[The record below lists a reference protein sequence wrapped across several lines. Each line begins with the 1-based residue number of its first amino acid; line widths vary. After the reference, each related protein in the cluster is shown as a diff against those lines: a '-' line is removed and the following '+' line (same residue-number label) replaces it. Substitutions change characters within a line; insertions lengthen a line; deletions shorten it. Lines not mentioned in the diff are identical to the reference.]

1 MMYFNYLETSKIR
14 MKKNFYIQ
22 HFLGFYLL
30 IGFLFTNEVFSQSFP
45 FSTDSTHITV
55 WNGETYS
62 PLFIKGIN
70 LGIAKPGTFPGE
82 LLAAAED
89 YLRWFSYIREAGFN
103 TIRLYT
109 LHFPQF
115 YSALK
120 KFNEEHRNS
129 PILVFHGI
137 WLEEEH
143 PDFSEDL
150 YGLTEVFDKEISDNI
165 HAVHGNIS
173 IAERRGKAYG
183 SYTIDISE
191 WVIGYIIGR
200 EIHPPEVEASNAA
213 HPEITSFSG
222 NYFTISDTKASEAWL
237 TERLDNLVSLEM
249 ELYGTQRPVSASSW
263 PTLDP
268 LSHPEEQNT
277 YEDEAQI
284 DFSNMDFSKAKA
296 GFFISYH
303 AYPYYPDFISR
314 DPIYQ
319 GFADYLGQNSY
330 LGYLQ
335 FLKEHYQRMPLII
348 AEFGAPSSW
357 GIAHYAQNGIHH
369 GGLDEHEQGLA
380 AIRMLKNIE
389 EVGGGGGIAFA
400 FMDEWFKRTWIAD
413 PLDFDPERRIIWHNA
428 ASAEQNFGIIGFE
441 KDVSEYEFSEEFSNT
456 AFIQKL
462 SAGVDFTFLNL
473 EIKTKNHLGSSD
485 TLWIALDTYDKDLG
499 ESILGNKETTD
510 NRAEFMLRI
519 TSNEAELWVTQ
530 AYDVFEIW
538 DNSAPAIVKFQSV
551 KSDGAPWNIVRR
563 RNNEEDK
570 EVQYVGNLRVNRLD
584 KPQSSLDGIR
594 LYDDRIEVRLPWNL
608 LNVVDPSRLT
618 VLHDNRATEEI
629 ETRTSDGIQ
638 FSVFYKNERLDVANR
653 YVWTGWNHALNA
665 VEYKK
670 DSYYVMQEDLPSLP
684 GSPVAISDTVHI
696 PIEGGSSDISLLEND
711 FSFDGSS
718 IGAVLIK
725 SAVNGIVQLA
735 ADGTFSYFPESGFYG
750 TDSFKY
756 RVESGANKSEA
767 VTVHSELDGEPKSKA
782 FVRVFPNP
790 VRNNLKIESETVI
803 DSVSIYSVMGRKIG
817 NYKIKKTK
825 TSVDVSHIAKGVY
838 FILIKAG
845 DQQIV
850 KKITVI

>member
-1 MMYFNYLETSKIR
+1 
-14 MKKNFYIQ
+14 MKKKFCKLHIIVF
-22 HFLGFYLL
+22 HLF
-30 IGFLFTNEVFSQSFP
+30 IGFFFYSNVSAQMIP

-82 LLAAAED
+82 LLADEED
-89 YLRWFSYIREAGFN
+89 YLRWFSYIHEAGFN

-115 YSALK
+115 YTALK
-120 KFNEEHRNS
+120 KFNDEHRNS
-129 PILVFHGI
+129 PILVFHGV

-150 YGLTEVFDKEISDNI
+150 FGLTQVFDKEISDNI
-165 HAVHGNIS
+165 RAIHGDIS
-173 IAERRGKAYG
+173 IPERQGKAYG
-183 SYTIDISE
+183 SYTTDISE

-200 EIHPPEVEASNAA
+200 EIHPPEVVATNAA
-213 HPEITSFSG
+213 HSEIRGFYGEYFSILET
-222 NYFTISDTKASEAWL
+222 NATEAWL
-237 TERLDNLVSLEM
+237 VGRLNNVVRFEM
-249 ELYGTQRPVSASSW
+249 QEYGTQRPVSASSW

-268 LSHPEEQNT
+268 LSHPEEKNT

-284 DFSNMDFSKAKA
+284 DFSKVDFSRAKA

-303 AYPYYPDFISR
+303 AYPYYPDFVSR

-330 LGYLQ
+330 LGYLY
-335 FLKEHYQRMPLII
+335 FLKEHYQGMPLII

-369 GGLDEHEQGLA
+369 GGLDENEQGLA
-380 AIRMLKNIE
+380 TIRMLKNIE
-389 EVGGGGGIAFA
+389 EAGGGGGITFA

-428 ASAEQNFGIIGFE
+428 ASAEQNFGLIGFK
-441 KDVSEYEFSEEFSNT
+441 KDVSEYEFSEVFSDT
-456 AFIQKL
+456 TFIQKF

-473 EIKTKNHLGSSD
+473 EVKIKNDLGSSD
-485 TLWIALDTYDKDLG
+485 TLWIAIDTYDKDLG
-499 ESILGNKETTD
+499 ESVLGNKATTE

-538 DNSAPAIVKFQSV
+538 DNTAPAIVKFQSV
-551 KSDGAPWNIVRR
+551 KTDGSPWNIVRR
-563 RNNEEDK
+563 RNNVEDK
-570 EVQYVGNLRVNRLD
+570 EVQYVGNLRVNRLG
-584 KPQSSLDGIR
+584 KPQSSLDGVR
-594 LYDDRIEVRLPWNL
+594 LYDDRIKIRLPWNL
-608 LNVVDPSRLT
+608 LNIVDPSRLT
-618 VLHDNRATEEI
+618 VLHDSRGTEEI

-638 FSVFYKNERLDVANR
+638 FSVFYKNERFDLSNR
-653 YVWTGWNHALNA
+653 YVWTSWNHALDA

-670 DSYYVMQEDLPSLP
+670 DSYFVMQEDLTTLP
-684 GSPVAISDTVHI
+684 GSPVAFSDTVHI
-696 PIEGGSSDISLLEND
+696 SVDGGNSSISLLAND
-711 FSFDGSS
+711 FSYDGSP
-718 IGAVLIK
+718 IEAVLVK
-725 SAVNGIVQLA
+725 SAANGIVQLA
-735 ADGTFSYFPESGFYG
+735 ADGMFSYLPESGYSG

-756 RVESGANKSEA
+756 RVVSGVNKSEP
-767 VTVHSELDGEPKSKA
+767 VTVHIELEGEPKSKA

-790 VRNNLKIESETVI
+790 VRNTLKIESETLL
-803 DSVSIYSVMGRKIG
+803 DSVIIYTVMGRKIG
-817 NYKIKKTK
+817 NYEIKKK
-825 TSVDVSHIAKGVY
+825 QSKVDVSKLAKGVY
-838 FILIKAG
+838 FILIQAG
-845 DQQIV
+845 DQQLV